1 MKPTIAITAGDIN
14 GVGYEVIL
22 KTLRDPHITEICR
35 PIVYGNAKVAKQ
47 HAQTL
52 GEEYT
57 NIQFN
62 IIQDAGQSRDG
73 RLNLITCY
81 PDTTP
86 VQLGVST
93 PEAGQASFAALE
105 RACAD
110 MKAGKVHALVTAPI
124 NKENIQSDSFQ
135 FSGHTEYLTAMF
147 GDYQTADAERPLT
160 LKDRASYPD
169 KSGTRYPTDSQESG
183 RTAERSDSE
192 AVGQQSGQISSA
204 KQQSLMM
211 MVSETMRVA
220 LVCNHVAI
228 ADIPA
233 QITEEHILQKLT
245 LLNDTL
251 QRDFLVRK
259 PRIAVLALNP
269 HAGDKGLIGEQEQ
282 TIIRPTIEKACEQG
296 IWAFGPYS
304 ADGFFGSGHFTHFDA
319 VLAMYHDQGLIP
331 FKTLD
336 MSGVNFTAG
345 LPIVRTSPDHGTAYD
360 LAGKNQANHLSFAH
374 ALYAAIDIL
383 HTRKQNAELIQDPL
397 PFTPREEREDRRPR
411 REFMDFKTTV

>member
-73 RLNLITCY
+73 RLNLINCY
-81 PDTTP
+81 PDSTP

-110 MKAGKVHALVTAPI
+110 LKAGKVHALVTAPI

-135 FSGHTEYLTAMF
+135 FSGHTEYLTAAF
-147 GDYQTADAERPLT
+147 GEEG
-160 LKDRASYPD
+160 K
-169 KSGTRYPTDSQESG
+169 
-183 RTAERSDSE
+183 
-192 AVGQQSGQISSA
+192 
-204 KQQSLMM
+204 QSLMM

-251 QRDFLVRK
+251 QCDFSVRK

-383 HTRKQNAELIQDPL
+383 HTRKQNAELTQDPL
-397 PFTPREEREDRRPR
+397 PFTPREDREDRRPR